1 MSATPIKRAPELQ
14 YLSHQHHQVLIV
26 CWKIR
31 AGLAKPGAIA
41 SLQKFV
47 IYFYQH
53 YLLPHFAEEEAHLY
67 PLLGND
73 HPLIQQALAEHRQL
87 QQILDNLSQAPEQ
100 YTLLEHLLT
109 QHIRFEERV
118 LFNEIQQQ
126 ATPEQLQAIAAADT
140 GTDKGFVSIEQWEDK
155 FWE

>member
-1 MSATPIKRAPELQ
+1 MSATPIKRATELQ

-31 AGLAKPGAIA
+31 AGLAKPGAIE

-47 IYFYQH
+47 IHFYKN
-53 YLLPHFAEEEAHLY
+53 YLQPHFHIEETHLY
-67 PLLGND
+67 PSLGNH

-118 LFNEIQQQ
+118 LFNEIQQH

>member
-1 MSATPIKRAPELQ
+1 MSATPIKRATELQ

-31 AGLAKPGAIA
+31 AGLAKPNAIE

-47 IYFYQH
+47 IYFYQN
-53 YLLPHFAEEEAHLY
+53 YLLSHFRVEEAHLY

-73 HPLIQQALAEHRQL
+73 HPLIQQALEEHREL
-87 QQILDNLSQAPEQ
+87 QQ
-100 YTLLEHLLT
+100 LLENLNHLHDQYVLLDQLLT

-118 LFNEIQQQ
+118 LFTEIQQH
-126 ATPEQLQAIAAADT
+126 ATPEQLKAIAAADT
-140 GTDKGFVSIEQWEDK
+140 GSDKGFVSIEQWEDK